1 MSSGFAFGSLIGG
14 ILYKNVGGAT
24 TLQIF
29 SALAAFSAFTYLVLH
44 ILYLKHKT
52 PGKGSSNFNRRNIT
66 SFQNFVKKKD
76 FFFIIDTRSNVE
88 WRKPDDARR
97 DCAVAE

>member
-1 MSSGFAFGSLIGG
+1 LIGG

-29 SALAAFSAFTYLVLH
+29 SVLAAFSAFTYFVLH

-52 PGKGSSNFNRRNIT
+52 PGKESSNFNRRNMT
-66 SFQNFVKKKD
+66 SFQNFVKKKSLL
-76 FFFIIDTRSNVE
+76 FYYRHT
-88 WRKPDDARR
+88 K
-97 DCAVAE
+97 